1 MFVLKEETL
10 ARNSR
15 TGCPSSTLWLYLTV
29 EFLIG
34 TFLSGILAILAIVKA
49 LLPKPPRDL
58 TGDVVVI
65 AGTASSL
72 GVALAEEFAKDG
84 CSVICVDSDSNLI
97 EETVSRL
104 RTSYPRIEEV
114 ESRHSKNDTPRLK
127 STISSYECNL
137 LNKDDI
143 GRTARK
149 IKDEIGRVDVLVTCV
164 GTVDQDI
171 FDTAS
176 KTLMSHFWTVLAFLP
191 LMLYQ
196 KRAHIVGVTP
206 VASSTD
212 AYHSSRAAITS
223 LMESLGQELS
233 NHSSHLMFLAFSPI
247 ADHCALK
254 ERKQQVA
261 RDIVHAVRTDQSNL
275 SVSWMS
281 RFLYRLSCAT
291 YHGITTFMEFIYSQG
306 CDYSA

>member
-1 MFVLKEETL
+1 MFVLKDETL
-10 ARNSR
+10 TRNSR
-15 TGCPSSTLWLYLTV
+15 TGCPSSTVWLYLTV
-29 EFLIG
+29 EFFIG
-34 TFLSGILAILAIVKA
+34 TFLSGILAILAIIKA

-65 AGTASSL
+65 AGAASFL
-72 GVALAEEFAKDG
+72 GKSLAEEFAKDG
-84 CSVICVDSDSNLI
+84 CFVICVDSDSKLI
-97 EETVSRL
+97 EKTVSRL
-104 RTSYPRIEEV
+104 TTSYPRSKKV
-114 ESRHSKNDTPRLK
+114 ES
-127 STISSYECNL
+127 TILSYECNL

-143 GRTARK
+143 RRTARK

-171 FDTAS
+171 FHTAS

-191 LMLYQ
+191 LMLYH

-247 ADHCALK
+247 ADHCTLK
-254 ERKQQVA
+254 ESKQQVA
-261 RDIVHAVRTDQSNL
+261 RDIVQAVRTDQNNL

-306 CDYSA
+306 CDYSV